1 MDTLS
6 HALWGKGLFGYRGHG
21 RLALVIGAMPDLVSF
36 GALFFI
42 KIITGTLSY
51 SGTPN
56 LESLK
61 QLEPI
66 PYWVYAMDNITHS
79 FVVSFAIIGVVYLL
93 KPKLV
98 WPLLAWPFHI
108 LLDFP
113 FHTKEFF
120 PTKIFWPINDFTY
133 DGVSWANPQVW
144 FMNLFF
150 LCLFF
155 FYRFK
160 PGKDSKS

>member
-1 MDTLS
+1 MGEGS
-6 HALWGKGLFGYRGHG
+6 FW
-21 RLALVIGAMPDLVSF
+21 VSRPWPF
-36 GALFFI
+36 SFNNRSNARSSFIWSPFFI

-51 SGTPN
+51 SGIPN

-66 PYWVYAMDNITHS
+66 PQWVYAMDNITHS
-79 FVVSFAIIGVVYLL
+79 FIVSFAVIGIVYAL
-93 KPKLV
+93 KPKLT

-120 PTKIFWPINDFTY
+120 PVQLFWPLTSLSV
-133 DGVSWANPQVW
+133 DGISWSHPAVW
-144 FMNLFF
+144 YPNVAGIIMLFIFRYKKNLFNK
-150 LCLFF
+150 L
-155 FYRFK
+155 
-160 PGKDSKS
+160 

>member
-1 MDTLS
+1 
-6 HALWGKGLFGYRGHG
+6 
-21 RLALVIGAMPDLVSF
+21 MPDLVSF